1 VPLARAQIAHF
12 AKLLGPSHHNVVYG
26 WVNLARA
33 LHGSGD
39 DAEALDAVKVA
50 EEILRGANL
59 PSGHPDFART
69 ELIRGQIAASMGN
82 RDEAERRLR
91 NALAIRRA
99 RLAPGSTH
107 TADAATALGDLLV
120 EQQRLAAAESL
131 YVAALG
137 PYRRT
142 FGVSDPR
149 TLRVQRH
156 LQSICESGRRP
167 VACAMRDSATVPP
180 AR

>member
-1 VPLARAQIAHF
+1 
-12 AKLLGPSHHNVVYG
+12 VVYG

-39 DAEALDAVKVA
+39 DAEALDAVMVA

-59 PSGHPDFART
+59 PAGHPDFART
-69 ELIRGQIAASMGN
+69 ELIRGQITASMGN
-82 RDEAERRLR
+82 RDEAERRMR

-107 TADAATALGDLLV
+107 TADVATALGDLLMG
-120 EQQRLAAAESL
+120 QQRFAAAESL

-137 PYRRT
+137 PYRTT
-142 FGVSDPR
+142 FGASDPR
-149 TLRVQRH
+149 TVKVQRQ
-156 LQSICESGRRP
+156 LQSICESERRQA
-167 VACAMRDSATVPP
+167 ACAKLDSTTVPP